1 MGAERD
7 SWRREFTAGVFAAV
21 LRILDRSPMAI
32 GIAKVQPGLRRMI
45 EFIRRLI
52 VPEIIPTII
61 REPQVM
67 GRWIPIKSD
76 RVPDSTRNDLVT
88 APIRVHAGDQGIAV
102 GIRFAD
108 IARGTDGHIEFP
120 VGTEGDELPSMMC
133 LVRKS
138 IINRHR
144 RGRGGESLF
153 DLVESEDA
161 IHSGDK

>member
-21 LRILDRSPMAI
+21 LRIQDRSPMAI
-32 GIAKVQPGLRRMI
+32 GISKVQPGLWRII

-52 VPEIIPTII
+52 IPEIIPTII

-67 GRWIPIKSD
+67 GRWIPIESD
-76 RVPDSTRNDLVT
+76 RIPDSTRHDLVT
-88 APIRVHAGDQGIAV
+88 APIRIHAGDQGIAA

-120 VGTEGDELPSMMC
+120 VGTEGDELPSMIC
-133 LVRKS
+133 LVRKA
-138 IINRHR
+138 ILYRHR
-144 RGRGGESLF
+144 RGRIRQPLF
-153 DLVESEDA
+153 DLVESQDA
-161 IHSGDK
+161 ISSR